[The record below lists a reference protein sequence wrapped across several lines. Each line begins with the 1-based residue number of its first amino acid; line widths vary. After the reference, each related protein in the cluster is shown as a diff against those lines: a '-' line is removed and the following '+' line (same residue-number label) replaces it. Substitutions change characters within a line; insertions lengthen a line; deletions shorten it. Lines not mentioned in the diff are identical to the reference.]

1 MNRID
6 KLHKNHGYLYEMWE
20 EELLHSKDTE
30 TYKEI
35 FSSISPNSSSEDEY
49 KKMEKFPIDLII
61 SDMYAPWPQSLI
73 HNTNKFTNDAYYRMA
88 NTSGLTVRDH
98 QHSIDLCDAAL
109 VTALDLLRPKGSFVC
124 KLFTG
129 VEDKLFEKRVKMVFK
144 KTIRFKPKSSR
155 NESKEVYII
164 GMDKKEDIDKVEV
177 FTT

>member
-1 MNRID
+1 MRCGRKNYCTQRIQ
-6 KLHKNHGYLYEMWE
+6 KLIRKFFPLYHRILHQRMSIKKWKNSPLIS
-20 EELLHSKDTE
+20 LLAICMHLGLK
-30 TYKEI
+30 
-35 FSSISPNSSSEDEY
+35 
-49 KKMEKFPIDLII
+49 
-61 SDMYAPWPQSLI
+61 ASLI